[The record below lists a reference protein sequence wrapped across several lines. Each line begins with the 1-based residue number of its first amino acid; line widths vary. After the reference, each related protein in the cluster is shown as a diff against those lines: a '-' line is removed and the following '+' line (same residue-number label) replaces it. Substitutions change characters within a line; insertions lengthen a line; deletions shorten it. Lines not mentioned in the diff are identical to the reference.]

1 MDKQQRKIQEFF
13 SVKRVAIPVFI
24 GIAVTVLLFLKD
36 FNLDDISNFN
46 WEDTSLGYLCLS
58 FLMVLARE
66 AALMA
71 RLKVVAGKT
80 LSWKQCFQ
88 IIILWSF
95 ASAASPTIIGGG
107 AIALFVLNKEGL
119 KLGRATA
126 IVLVC
131 TVLDEI
137 SYLFLVPIVIS
148 MTGTENLLVSSPG
161 YLFLDFKWGVIG
173 LFTIANSLILIYVIL
188 VVYGVFVNPRGIKMG
203 LLRLFRLSFLRRWQ
217 DKAEEVG
224 NDIIITSKEFRKKS
238 LLFWLKVFGAS
249 IGMWLARFGIVNFL
263 ILAFVGYGDQLLIFA
278 RQVVIWALLL
288 VSPTPGGSGIAEY
301 AFAGFLGEFIPDQTL
316 VPALSVTWRLFSYY
330 PFLILGLFVLPA
342 WLQRVYKP
350 TNKEQLTMDNG

>member
-1 MDKQQRKIQEFF
+1 
-13 SVKRVAIPVFI
+13 
-24 GIAVTVLLFLKD
+24 
-36 FNLDDISNFN
+36 
-46 WEDTSLGYLCLS
+46 
-58 FLMVLARE
+58 MVIVRE
-66 AALMA
+66 AALMI
-71 RLKVVAGKT
+71 RLKVVAGGT
-80 LSWKQCFQ
+80 LSWKQCCQ

-95 ASAASPTIIGGG
+95 ASAATPTIIGGG
-107 AIALFVLNKEGL
+107 AIALFILNKEGI

-148 MTGTENLLVSSPG
+148 LTGTQNLLVSSPG
-161 YLFLDFKWGVIG
+161 YLFLDFELGVMG
-173 LFTIANSLILIYVIL
+173 LFTIANSLILLYVIL
-188 VVYGVFVNPRGIKMG
+188 VLYGVFINPRGIKKL
-203 LLRLFRLSFLRRWQ
+203 LLRIFRLSFLRNWQ
-217 DKAEEVG
+217 GKAEEVG
-224 NDIIITSKEFRKKS
+224 NDIITTSREFKKKS
-238 LLFWLKVFGAS
+238 IAFWFKVFGAS
-249 IGMWLARFGIVNFL
+249 VGMWLARFGIVNFL

-330 PFLILGLFVLPA
+330 PFLILGLFVLPV
-342 WLQRVYKP
+342 WLKRVYKP
-350 TNKEQLTMDNG
+350 MDKEQLTMDNG